1 MVKSNIFVTQYKFDG
16 VSIVNYQIMIKSYE
30 INEITLLV
38 NTTENGILVLSE
50 VYYPNWKVFVDD
62 VEKPML
68 RCDYSLRGVAIEK
81 GKHTVVFKYV
91 DKDFQLGAIITFFA
105 LAIVIGGF
113 VIDRY
118 KTKKVGNLLTT
129 ENYDSTKK

>member
-1 MVKSNIFVTQYKFDG
+1 MF
-16 VSIVNYQIMIKSYE
+16 KSYD
-30 INEITLLV
+30 INEITLSV
-38 NTTENGILVLSE
+38 ETSENGILVLSE

-81 GKHTVVFKYV
+81 GNHIVVFKYV
-91 DKDFQLGAIITFFA
+91 DKDFQLGAIITLFA
-105 LAIVIGGF
+105 LAIVVGGF

-118 KTKKVGNLLTT
+118 KTKKVVW
-129 ENYDSTKK
+129 